1 MSEAEQYVL
10 AIDLGTSG
18 PKVAIVRETGEV
30 LHCEVEA
37 TELILLPEG
46 GAEQDPT
53 DWWEKICRASKRLIA
68 KNLVPVEHISCVAV
82 TSQWSGTVAV
92 GKDGKHLYNSI
103 IWMDSRGAK
112 HVAKMMDGLLK
123 FQGYDVVKL
132 AQWVLLTAGMPGL
145 SGKDPLAHILFIK
158 NEMPDLYRETY
169 KFLEPKDYLNLK
181 LTGKFAAAQD
191 SIALHWVTDNR
202 DLNKVYYHPSLI
214 NATGLDVNKLPD
226 LYSST
231 DILGNILPDAAHDLG
246 ITANARVVL
255 GTPDVQSA
263 AVGSGAVDDYAAH
276 LYIGTSSWLTCHVP
290 FKKTSPEYN
299 MATIPSAIPG
309 RYLVGNEHETAGY
322 CLTYLRD
329 KVFYP
334 KDAITPEGAPAD
346 AYQKFNELAAS
357 VPAGSDKLIF
367 TPWLIG
373 ERTPV
378 EDHTIRGGFFNM
390 SLSTTRAHMVRSV
403 FEGVAYNSRWLLE
416 AVEDFIGKKIPRIN
430 MIGGGARSDL
440 WCQIHADVLNR
451 EILQVEDAIQAN
463 VRGVALLAGV
473 SLGRFKF
480 KDISS
485 RVAIQKTYHPNPAN
499 RRIYDELY
507 AEFKNVYAAHKKIHE
522 RLNRDSH

>member
-1 MSEAEQYVL
+1 MPDADQYVL

-18 PKVAIVRETGEV
+18 PKVAIVSESGKV
-30 LHCEVEA
+30 VHCEVEA
-37 TELILLPEG
+37 TELILLEGG
-46 GAEQDPT
+46 GAEQDPD
-53 DWWEKICRASKRLIA
+53 DWWQKICAASQRVIA
-68 KNLVPVEHISCVAV
+68 KNLVPLDRITSVAV

-92 GKDGKHLYNSI
+92 DKSGKHLYNSI

-112 HVAKMMDGLLK
+112 HVAQVMDGLVK

-132 AQWVLLTAGMPGL
+132 AQWILLTAGMPGL
-145 SGKDPLAHILFIK
+145 SGKDSLAHVLFIK
-158 NEMPDLYRETY
+158 NEMPDLYAKTY
-169 KFLEPKDYLNLK
+169 KFLEPKDYLNVR

-202 DLNKVYYHPSLI
+202 DLDKVHYHPGLI
-214 NATGLDVNKLPD
+214 QTTGLDVKKLPD

-231 DILGNILPDAAHDLG
+231 DVLGKILPEAARDLG
-246 ITANARVVL
+246 VSENAMVVM

-263 AVGSGAVDDYAAH
+263 ALGSGAVDDYAAH

-290 FKKTSPEYN
+290 FKKTSAEYN
-299 MATIPSAIPG
+299 MATIPSAVPG

-329 KVFYP
+329 KIFYP
-334 KDAITPEGAPAD
+334 KDAITPEGAPKD

-357 VPAGSDKLIF
+357 IAPGSDKLIF

-390 SLSTTRAHMVRSV
+390 SLSTTRAHMVRAV
-403 FEGVAYNSRWLLE
+403 FEGVAYNSRWLLD
-416 AVEDFIGKKIPRIN
+416 AVEDFIGRKIEYIN

-440 WCQIHADVLNR
+440 WCQIHADILNR
-451 EILQVEDAIQAN
+451 EIRQVADAVEAN

-473 SLGRFKF
+473 SQGRFKF
-480 KDISS
+480 KDLSS
-485 RVAIQKTYHPNPAN
+485 RVAIAKAYKPNPAN
-499 RRIYDELY
+499 RAIYDELY

-522 RLNRDSH
+522 RMNKKH

>member
-1 MSEAEQYVL
+1 MAQGDLYIL

-18 PKVAIVRETGEV
+18 PKVAIVSESGEV
-30 LHCEVEA
+30 IDCEVEA
-37 TELILLPEG
+37 TELILLPNG
-46 GAEQDPT
+46 GAEQSPD
-53 DWWEKICRASKRLIA
+53 DWWEKICKASQRLMA
-68 KNLVPVEHISCVAV
+68 KKVVPAESIVGVAV

-92 GKDGKHLYNSI
+92 DREGKHLHNAI

-112 HVAKMMDGLLK
+112 HVASAMDGLIK
-123 FQGYDVVKL
+123 FQGYDVIKL
-132 AQWVLLTAGMPGL
+132 AQWIMLTAGMPGL
-145 SGKDPLAHILFIK
+145 SGKDSIAHVLFIK
-158 NEMPDLYRETY
+158 NEMPDLYAKTY
-169 KFLEPKDYLNLK
+169 KFMEPKDYLNTM
-181 LTGKFAAAQD
+181 LTGKFAAGQD

-202 DLNKVYYHPSLI
+202 DLKKVYYHPSLI
-214 NATGLDVNKLPD
+214 SSMGIDEKKLPD

-231 DILGNILPDAAHDLG
+231 DVLGKILPAAARDLG
-246 ITANARVVL
+246 VNENAMVVL

-263 AVGSGAVDDYAAH
+263 ALGSGAVDDYAAH

-290 FKKTSPEYN
+290 FKKTAAETN

-329 KVFYP
+329 KIFYP

-346 AYQKFNELAAS
+346 AYQRFNDLATSIA
-357 VPAGSDKLIF
+357 PGSDKLIF

-416 AVEDFIGKKIPRIN
+416 AVEDFIGRKIEFIN

-440 WCQIHADVLNR
+440 WCEIHADILNR
-451 EILQVEDAIQAN
+451 EIRQVKDAVQAN

-480 KDISS
+480 RDIKD
-485 RVAIQKTYHPNPAN
+485 RVAIHKVYKPNPAN
-499 RRIYDELY
+499 RKIYDELY
-507 AEFKNVYAAHKKIHE
+507 TEFKNVYAAHKKIHE
-522 RLNRDSH
+522 RMNAKH